1 MPKRMPNRK
10 KSSLGD
16 IFFFFGMVVIG
27 CLIVISYITLKNEC
41 LTVQGEIY
49 HLRNIHHNH
58 SNHVKMLESD
68 MQGLL
73 RRDFIEAA
81 PAVVAA
87 FNIRN
92 VKDVITFHWE
102 VLILRSVKIT

>member
-41 LTVQGEIY
+41 LTIQGEIY
-49 HLRNIHHNH
+49 HLSNIHHSY
-58 SNHVKMLESD
+58 SNRVKMLESD
-68 MQGLL
+68 MRSIL
-73 RRDFIEAA
+73 RRDFIETEARSRIGMTFPA
-81 PAVVAA
+81 PESLVV
-87 FNIRN
+87 FMEI
-92 VKDVITFHWE
+92 E
-102 VLILRSVKIT
+102 G

>member
-1 MPKRMPNRK
+1 MPKRMSNRK

-49 HLRNIHHNH
+49 HLSNIHHNH
-58 SNHVKMLESD
+58 SNRVKMLESD
-68 MQGLL
+68 MRSIL
-73 RRDFIEAA
+73 RRDFIETEARSRLGMTF
-81 PAVVAA
+81 PVPESLVV
-87 FNIRN
+87 FMGI
-92 VKDVITFHWE
+92 E
-102 VLILRSVKIT
+102 G